1 MSILD
6 KMTNMLGGNN
16 SGGGA
21 ASQIISVLM
30 SQPGGLSGILAKL
43 SAAGLGNIVQSWISN
58 GENMPIT
65 GNQVQTALGNDL
77 IGKLA
82 NSAGVN
88 SSSAATMIA
97 KFLPT
102 VVNQL
107 TPEGTMPA
115 TGLQAGQVMGAL
127 SSLFKMGSSQSDESP
142 YREGLPR
149 A

>member
-1 MSILD
+1 MSMLD
-6 KMTNMLGGNN
+6 KMTNMFNGNN
-16 SGGGA
+16 SGGA
-21 ASQIISVLM
+21 ASQIISALM

-43 SAAGLGNIVQSWISN
+43 NAAGLGNIVQSWISK

-65 GNQVQTALGNDL
+65 GNQVQTALGTDL

-82 NSAGVN
+82 TSAGVN
-88 SSSAATMIA
+88 SSSAATMLA

-102 VVNQL
+102 LVNKL

-127 SSLFKMGSSQSDESP
+127 SSLFNVGSAPPDESP